1 MISMPRPSLDFQ
13 PSWLKS
19 ARGDVI
25 AGPGHPISRTTA
37 RYRTVGCPGLALGA
51 KKPTGSR
58 GRPHQRN
65 RRLYFSFGGSRARS
79 GKPGN

>member
-1 MISMPRPSLDFQ
+1 MISMPRPSLGFQ

-25 AGPGHPISRTTA
+25 AGLGHHFRAPPRAT
-37 RYRTVGCPGLALGA
+37 GLSAVRASSWA

-65 RRLYFSFGGSRARS
+65 R
-79 GKPGN
+79 